1 MKSKEIIIELRN
13 TEDQIHCSPE
23 DYSDIHDLLVSALA
37 LTFYTNRKIKLINC
51 GAYLFHGMAITD
63 GIIAIKH
70 LQNNSRNGALLY
82 IILFAMFG
90 TYAFSQ
96 QKIANNYKQQRN
108 QHKNRYNDLKKIL
121 KNSDNKT
128 IHQITQQYRKEIPD
142 IKSGDPDAI
151 KTVIDHIIMR
161 YQR

>member
-1 MKSKEIIIELRN
+1 M
-13 TEDQIHCSPE
+13 
-23 DYSDIHDLLVSALA
+23 
-37 LTFYTNRKIKLINC
+37 F
-51 GAYLFHGMAITD
+51 AI
-63 GIIAIKH
+63 
-70 LQNNSRNGALLY
+70 
-82 IILFAMFG
+82 FG
-90 TYAFSQ
+90 TNAFSQ
-96 QKIANNYKQQRN
+96 QKIAHNHKQQCD
-108 QHKNRYNDLKKIL
+108 QHKIRYNDLKEIL